1 VTVVSATL
9 LAIYALDNPYRP
21 IPGSIRPVAME
32 RSLEILGQA
41 REAIGDTSEIP
52 CDDQGVAAR

>member
-1 VTVVSATL
+1 VTL